1 MLKRWISLAVCLV
14 FLMTGVFPAKAAGE
28 NDGSVLTAREDNTF
42 RILIVSD
49 FQDIDKPQ
57 ERSVRLLEAE
67 LDAADPD
74 LVIFLGDNIYGV
86 SIGPDDAKAEAAIRA
101 VVDPVAE
108 RNIPFGFVFGNH
120 DDETC
125 MSKEKQLAI
134 YQSYPGCVNEDAG
147 VSGVGN
153 TCLEICANGSDDP
166 AVLLWLIDSGTY
178 AEEGG
183 YAYVKQDQIDWFK
196 STIAQYPE
204 ENRPVSYAFQHIPV
218 PQVFEML
225 EEAKP
230 FSKGAF
236 CTFANPFSQWYT
248 QKDEM
253 IRKGRFTETPCP
265 PDIDGGEFA
274 AWKEIGV
281 KAAFF
286 GHDHANDYEGTVDGV
301 DLIATCGIGFY
312 SYGRGD
318 EHGAR
323 LLVLHL
329 DEPDVYETEMIYYK
343 DLFDDK
349 LTIFDAPTI
358 GAEYGG
364 YSAWALA
371 GLVVLIVAIVF
382 VVRAIRKKHPKGKK
396 KK

>member
-1 MLKRWISLAVCLV
+1 
-14 FLMTGVFPAKAAGE
+14 
-28 NDGSVLTAREDNTF
+28 
-42 RILIVSD
+42 
-49 FQDIDKPQ
+49 
-57 ERSVRLLEAE
+57 
-67 LDAADPD
+67 
-74 LVIFLGDNIYGV
+74 
-86 SIGPDDAKAEAAIRA
+86 
-101 VVDPVAE
+101 
-108 RNIPFGFVFGNH
+108 
-120 DDETC
+120 
-125 MSKEKQLAI
+125 
-134 YQSYPGCVNEDAG
+134 
-147 VSGVGN
+147 
-153 TCLEICANGSDDP
+153 
-166 AVLLWLIDSGTY
+166 
-178 AEEGG
+178 
-183 YAYVKQDQIDWFK
+183 
-196 STIAQYPE
+196 
-204 ENRPVSYAFQHIPV
+204 
-218 PQVFEML
+218 ML

-343 DLFDDK
+343 DLFDEK

-364 YSAWALA
+364 YAAWALA